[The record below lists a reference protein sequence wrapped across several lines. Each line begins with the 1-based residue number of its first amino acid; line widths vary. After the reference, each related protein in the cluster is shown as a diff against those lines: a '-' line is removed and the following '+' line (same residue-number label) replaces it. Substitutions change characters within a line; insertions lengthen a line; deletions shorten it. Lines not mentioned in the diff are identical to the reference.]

1 MELKGR
7 NALVTG
13 GAVRLGRALVLA
25 LARSGVNVAIHYHA
39 SVTEMETLRAEV
51 LALGVRFTAVRA
63 DLGQVEQVERTFA
76 GAQQALG
83 SIDILVNNAAIFLP
97 GGWQDSTVAD
107 WDRQFAIN
115 LRAPFFLS
123 QAFAR
128 SLNGC
133 RGHIINIADWRAV
146 RPGVGH
152 LAYTYAKAGLVA
164 MTCSL
169 AQAMA
174 PNIQVNAIAPGA
186 VLPPPGQ
193 GNEYLD
199 SLAVQIPLKRHGTPD
214 DVAEAMLYL
223 LRSDFVSGELLYV
236 TGGQEL

>member
-1 MELKGR
+1 MELRAR

-13 GAVRLGRALVLA
+13 GAVRLGRALALA
-25 LARSGVNVAIHYHA
+25 LARSGVNITIQYYA
-39 SVTEMETLRAEV
+39 SAREMETLRAQV
-51 LALGVRFTAVRA
+51 HDLGVRFTAVRA
-63 DLGQVEQVERTFA
+63 DLSQAEEVECTFA
-76 GAQQALG
+76 AAQKALG

-128 SLNGC
+128 GLSGR
-133 RGHIINIADWRAV
+133 RGHIINIADWRAE

-152 LAYTYAKAGLVA
+152 MAYTYAKAGLVA
-164 MTCSL
+164 MTRSL
-169 AQAMA
+169 ALAMA
-174 PNIQVNAIAPGA
+174 PNVQVNAIAPGA
-186 VLPPPGQ
+186 VLPPSGQ
-193 GNEYLD
+193 GDEYLD
-199 SLAVQIPLKRHGTPD
+199 SLAGQIPLKRHGTPE